1 MDYGEIDKNEEKEKI
16 AVEEKTKEE
25 LKQIID
31 RTDFGFTRIKTFE
44 QLKTK
49 VLEIKKD
56 YEKTKIDVGDNTGN
70 INIISN
76 KIEDIMEGGDKEV
89 EEAKNPTTS
98 EGSKGNIKNQITEMN
113 KKLKFLLGGISLE
126 DIENN
131 ENNENGNGNEQ
142 DKKKLMNFEEINRRL
157 TKLQFTKV
165 DNVELD
171 SKEEKIVNKI
181 DDVERKMNELIYGLY
196 GDYELHLNND
206 EQHTKITFVK
216 QEDFDEYKKNTEN
229 EFGKICEEI
238 DNLKRITDNI
248 FDHLK
253 EKASLKDLE
262 DIKNYLL
269 QKVEELFMGLS
280 KKFVEKAEHAQALKN
295 LEDQFKKIIVL
306 LATKAE
312 HENDNWLI
320 AKKPVNGFS
329 CAACESYIG
338 ELKDE
343 NNKYIPWNKMPLR
356 EREKEQEKE
365 KEKIYRLGNG
375 YSKVLK
381 MVGVDNKGNV
391 ILNPTSNME
400 INSLFAGGNN
410 ENNKTKEVFDLQI
423 NRPGFERTQSA
434 HSKDSKERTIDV
446 IRTKNYR
453 LPKIKGNMSTDN
465 FDKIIENP
473 NPNLSINQNNSSNN
487 YISPKITKIMKKTQ
501 NRFNV

>member
-1 MDYGEIDKNEEKEKI
+1 MDYSDIDKNEENENEVVGKSR
-16 AVEEKTKEE
+16 EEI
-25 LKQIID
+25 KQIID
-31 RTDFGFTRIKTFE
+31 KNDFGFTRIKTFE
-44 QLKTK
+44 QLKKK

-76 KIEDIMEGGDKEV
+76 KLEDIMQGDA
-89 EEAKNPTTS
+89 EEEESGKKPITS
-98 EGSKGNIKNQITEMN
+98 DGSKNNKNNIKNQISEMN

-126 DIENN
+126 DIEND
-131 ENNENGNGNEQ
+131 NNETEQ

-171 SKEEKIVNKI
+171 TKEEKLTNKI
-181 DDVERKMNELIYGLY
+181 DDVERKMNQLIFGLY
-196 GDYELHLNND
+196 GDYDLHLIND
-206 EQHTKITFVK
+206 EQHKKISFVT

-229 EFGKICEEI
+229 EIGKLWKEI
-238 DNLKRITDNI
+238 ENLKRLTENL

-262 DIKNYLL
+262 DNKNYLF
-269 QKVEELFMGLS
+269 QKVEELIMELS
-280 KKFVEKAEHAQALKN
+280 KNFVDKNENATAFRN

-306 LATKAE
+306 LATKAD

-320 AKKPVNGFS
+320 AKKPINGFS

-338 ELKDE
+338 ELKEE

-356 EREKEQEKE
+356 EREKEQEKD
-365 KEKIYRLGNG
+365 KIYRLGNG

-391 ILNPTSNME
+391 SLNPTSSME
-400 INSLFAGGNN
+400 INSLFAGGNI
-410 ENNKTKEVFDLQI
+410 ENNKTKEGFDLQI
-423 NRPGFERTQSA
+423 NRTGFDRIQSA
-434 HSKDSKERTIDV
+434 HSKDSKEKTIQV

-453 LPKIKGNMSTDN
+453 LPKIKGNMSSDN
-465 FDKIIENP
+465 FDKIIDNP
-473 NPNLSINQNNSSNN
+473 NPNLNILSQNNNN
-487 YISPKITKIMKKTQ
+487 NPNYVSPKITKIMKKTQ